1 MTTHQYLSP
10 INRQSTFAFPWSLE
24 HRAIDQTRDDD
35 RVDDGIHGFEFPLPH
50 HVHDENEGTAVNW
63 KVFSRDQDAGD
74 VVMQLLRDS
83 WCLFKQL
90 RLENWVEFVMGI
102 PSATLAVFE
111 SYHNRL
117 SFSLFCFLCHFPI
130 EAEKY
135 DTVAKVSSAP
145 QHLLYTSQYNSTNK
159 DGREFTTM
167 ISFCIRLS
175 HMLSNV
181 SRWRGTRT

>member
-90 RLENWVEFVMGI
+90 RLENWVEFVMGM

-135 DTVAKVSSAP
+135 DTVAKLSSEP
-145 QHLLYTSQYNSTNK
+145 QRLYTS
-159 DGREFTTM
+159 
-167 ISFCIRLS
+167 
-175 HMLSNV
+175 
-181 SRWRGTRT
+181 